1 MTSMPGAAGWRW
13 WLANSTRACDT
24 PGMSVLSR
32 PLRRWQPIRVGAA
45 VLGLAWGMLI
55 GAFVYAASTVTPD
68 TSSIVA
74 AAAGG
79 AVCGGR
85 LLDAWA
91 RFGRLP
97 TSPP

>member
-32 PLRRWQPIRVGAA
+32 PLRRWQPMRVAAA
-45 VLGLAWGMLI
+45 VLGLAWVMLI
-55 GAFVYAASTVTPD
+55 AAFAYAASTVTPD

-74 AAAGG
+74 AAAGVAIAG
-79 AVCGGR
+79 AGFLYAWPDSGR
-85 LLDAWA
+85 
-91 RFGRLP
+91 
-97 TSPP
+97 